1 MPSNQDAKRLKDGDA
16 SANITSAGV
25 YDSKID
31 SPNEHQTA
39 VVYDLLSEGPIEGLQ
54 GGTDGIYLD
63 KTPATIGLTGQKFN
77 IKSSN
82 NTSYNASTQ
91 VITDNNTNP
100 SLFDNMSVNDGD
112 RFISIVGGKKSG
124 SSIASATKGTIVV
137 TTSSSF
143 FAEDDENRNDVDG
156 IKDLRQYVRISG
168 AGIRGSTLVAEI
180 VKFVSATQVQISR
193 PIQTTVSGVNITIDA
208 VKKIATITNSTTA
221 TLSDVTEFGTT
232 DRTVSNVE
240 ATLSSPVVSITGT
253 PVYNHQNFQ
262 YAFKKGTRDQNW
274 LSTFRGI
281 GSSSVIHAT
290 TQQIAQTD
298 LSTSVGIPV
307 DNTTS
312 GGYNTDTPDASA
324 SPVTISASTMGV
336 SNQSEIDK
344 VKVTVKFPQM
354 IASKKSSGDEQ
365 STFVELR
372 MILGYKRPGDSSFT
386 EVLVKGPTNAQLIAR
401 RSNKRTRNFDFEHGT
416 HSGLVT
422 ANTKAPFTE
431 SFTIDL
437 GPFQP
442 ISDYQIKIERV
453 NPTNARHGDYDHLN
467 PSQLVSI
474 ENIIEDKLSYPFS
487 AYAATIF
494 DAQSFAKLPVR
505 GYDVKGLKVK
515 VPTNYFPRG
524 EEGRT
529 VAEYDRN
536 VTSGANEGSY
546 QQWDGNFRGDTDEFS
561 HTSANFDTVWTDNPA
576 WVYYDLVTN
585 NRYGIGKYL
594 TEDQIDKFELF
605 KIAKYCDELVN
616 DGKGG
621 TEPRFTCNLYL
632 QESDEAFKVL
642 QNVASIFRG
651 MLYWFDGLMQF
662 SQNRYQTPVYTFN
675 KSNVLG
681 GIFKYTSSKS
691 QYRSNQINVTW
702 NDPESMF
709 KKAIETVED
718 TNNILETGRVVSK
731 DVVAFGCTSRGQA
744 HRFGKWT
751 LLTEILETEG
761 ISFDTGINAGYLKP
775 GDVVFVQDADKEQIK
790 NSGRISSGSSTTSI
804 KLDRAVNLSS
814 GNTYKLSIL
823 YPTGGAFLAQET
835 AVINS
840 TTFNRG
846 DLILQ
851 ANIGG
856 SLTTI
861 STTLQ
866 AQNALDDSGNLLDLS
881 WNPNSRVETQTISTT
896 GASVSTLS
904 VGSAFSSAP
913 PAEASWVIRELGGD
927 GSLEAGS
934 AKQYIITAINNTE
947 KGVYQIAAIKYEP
960 QKFDLVDRGYVLDV
974 GIDTNKLPSYQ
985 EEVPTPKSLTLSFSK
1000 NSVANLESEDVNLES
1015 SAGSIR
1021 VSWQHPTSTRTD
1033 ANGVAVT
1040 SKYEHLSHYIVRH
1053 NVSGRAIFESI
1064 LADKDTNQIDIPV
1077 QRLGLTT
1084 VQIQTVNTGG
1094 IKSSIVQKK
1103 INTKE
1108 EQISSI
1114 PNTKSRIGRLPA
1126 GGDLNV
1132 SVSINSSSGVLDFSS
1147 ATYEFITASGITHT
1161 FTSTATANKQ
1171 QAFNGMGASAEAFLV
1186 FDNDDTSD
1194 HLKAIEI
1201 KTDTTAEDVGGNK
1214 FNFEYLAEVGASNAG
1229 ISSASG
1235 TVTVTTEESTVTGS
1249 STSFLS
1255 EYSVGDRFIIGAAGT
1270 SRFFATITH
1279 IESDTELEL
1288 DSPVPRAY
1296 SGTSIF
1302 RLSYKPDFVR
1312 DTVIAK
1318 IVTDGSTT
1326 YSIDTLFAVTAGVV
1340 GGTGLTGLKTATGQL
1355 FFQQESANAPAI
1367 PSNAITFTFSNGSF
1381 SGADIGTSGAT
1392 YNRTPPT
1399 ATGGA
1404 SSSKTWFVYY
1414 VVTESSSGSGTGT
1427 VSVTGDG
1434 SGNAL
1439 QATSF
1444 TGLVTFSG
1452 GQFSQNG
1459 SGITTIDGDH
1469 ITTGSFKS
1477 TNHVGNTDG
1486 SGFTS
1491 AGTIFNLNN
1500 GSLSS
1505 KNFRIASDGS
1515 AAYKGTLTIGSTNLT
1530 ATNTLNSNTTAS
1542 DVGLGNVDNDSTATI
1557 LANVDQSF
1565 IEGKIT
1571 DANSF
1576 RTDIAAYASNN
1587 PSGFTTF
1594 AAGDV
1599 QNAITN
1605 NVTSISGGKITTG
1618 TLNAANVNIINLN
1631 ASNISTGTLAANRIA
1646 TSDIVIGDL
1655 DGAGS
1660 FKGALTNINNPSSAI
1675 TPTDDTVANT
1685 KIGAGDVNAN
1695 VTSIS
1700 GGTITSGT
1708 INSDRLNVNTLNV
1721 KHFANVSAD
1730 IESHVDGEFVPLG
1743 VFGSATQRAS
1753 TDFTSITSVT
1763 GNYCAVDVDDVRN
1776 GAQYQAIWSGVY
1788 GDCTAGFVEYSVDGG
1803 STFIQAAGGLQDI
1816 DFDVGTFRTYTFAY
1830 HGTISGLPTTG
1841 TNRKTVKWRIRWVTK
1856 LRSTYQSLYVFI
1868 DNTQ

>member
-1 MPSNQDAKRLKDGDA
+1 MSYAKKMAQLA
-16 SANITSAGV
+16 AANRKAAQAAGALNE
-25 YDSKID
+25 DSKID

-39 VVYDLLSEGPIEGLQ
+39 VVYDLISEGPVEGLQ

-63 KTPATIGLTGQKFN
+63 KTPATIGTAGQKFN
-77 IKSSN
+77 VRNSNNVSYNSSN
-82 NTSYNASTQ
+82 HT
-91 VITDNNTNP
+91 VTDNNST
-100 SLFDNMSVNDGD
+100 LFDNLAVTDGE
-112 RFISIVGGKKSG
+112 RYIRIKGAKKTADN
-124 SSIASATKGTIVV
+124 ASATKGTVV
-137 TTSSSF
+137 ITTGSSF
-143 FAEDDENRNDVDG
+143 FAEDDESRNDVEG
-156 IKDLRQYVRISG
+156 IANLKQYIRLAG
-168 AGIRGSTLVAEI
+168 AGYRGSALVAE
-180 VKFVSATQVQISR
+180 VVRYVSATQVEINR
-193 PIQTTVSGVNITIDA
+193 PIVTTVSSVNVTIDA
-208 VKKIATITNSTTA
+208 IKKIATITNASTA
-221 TLSDVTEFGTT
+221 TVSDVTEFGTT
-232 DRTVSNVE
+232 DRTVSNVDAE
-240 ATLSSPVVSITGT
+240 LSSAVVSITGT

-262 YAFKKGTRDQNW
+262 YAFKNGTRSQNW

-281 GSSSVIHAT
+281 GSSSVIHSAS
-290 TQQIAQTD
+290 QQVAQTD

-312 GGYNTDTPDASA
+312 GGYHSDTSDASA
-324 SPVTISASTMGV
+324 SPITISAATMGV

-344 VKVTVKFPQM
+344 VKLTFKFPQI
-354 IASKKSSGDEQ
+354 IASKKSSGKEA

-372 MILGYKRPGDSSFT
+372 MFLGFKRPGDSSFT
-386 EVLVKGPTNAQLIAR
+386 EVLLKGPSNADLLAR
-401 RSNKRTRNFDFEHGT
+401 PSNQRTRNFDGEHGFN
-416 HSGLVT
+416 SGYIR
-422 ANTKAPFTE
+422 ANTKTPFVE
-431 SFTIDL
+431 SFTLDL

-467 PSQLVSI
+467 PCELVSI
-474 ENIIEDKLSYPFS
+474 ENIIEDKLSYPLS

-494 DAQSFAKLPVR
+494 DAQSFAKLPTR
-505 GYDVKGLKVK
+505 AYDVKGLKVK

-524 EEGRT
+524 EDGRT
-529 VAEYDRN
+529 AAEYDRN

-546 QQWDGNFRGDTDEFS
+546 QQWDGNFRGDTDTFNNS
-561 HTSANFDTVWTDNPA
+561 SANFSPVWTDNPA

-585 NRYGIGKYL
+585 NRYGIGKYI
-594 TEDQIDKFELF
+594 TEDQIDKYELF
-605 KIAKYCDELVN
+605 KIAKYCDELVS

-675 KSNVLG
+675 KSNVIAG
-681 GIFKYTSSKS
+681 MFKYTSSKK
-691 QYRSNQINVTW
+691 QYRSNQVNVTW
-702 NDPESMF
+702 NDPEAFF
-709 KKAIETVED
+709 KKAVETVED
-718 TNNILETGRVVSK
+718 TNNILETGKVVTK

-751 LLTEILETEG
+751 LLTELMETEG
-761 ISFDTGINAGYLKP
+761 IAFDTSINAGYLKP
-775 GDVVFVQDADKEQIK
+775 GDVIFVQDSAKEQIR
-790 NSGRISSGSSTTSI
+790 NSGRISTGSTTTAI
-804 KLDRAVNLSS
+804 KVDSAVDLSS
-814 GNTYKLSIL
+814 GNTYKLSII

-835 AVINS
+835 AVIDS

-856 SLTTI
+856 SVTTI
-861 STTLQ
+861 STSQQ

-881 WNPNSRVETQTISTT
+881 WNPNSRVETQTISST
-896 GASVSTLS
+896 GASTTTINVS
-904 VGSAFSSAP
+904 SAFSSAP
-913 PAEASWVIRELGGD
+913 PQDAAWAIREIATD
-927 GSLEAGS
+927 GTLESGS
-934 AKQYIITAINNTE
+934 AQQYIISAINNTE
-947 KGVYQIAAIKYEP
+947 KGIYNIAALKYEP
-960 QKFDLVDRGYVLDV
+960 AKFDLVDRGYVLDV
-974 GIDTNKLPSYQ
+974 GIDTNKPPSYQ
-985 EEVPTPKSLTLSFSK
+985 DEVPVPKSLTLAFVAG
-1000 NSVANLESEDVNLES
+1000 SVESVESEGVDLES
-1015 SAGSIR
+1015 STGSLR

-1033 ANGVAVT
+1033 SAGNSVT
-1040 SKYEHLSHYIVRH
+1040 SKYEHLNNYQIRH
-1053 NVSGRAIFESI
+1053 NASGRAIFETI
-1064 LADKDTNQIDIPV
+1064 LVDKDTNHIDIPV
-1077 QRLGLTT
+1077 QRLGRIT

-1094 IKSSIVQKK
+1094 IKSAIVQKR

-1114 PNTKSRIGRLPA
+1114 PNTKSRIGRLPT

-1147 ATYEFITASGITHT
+1147 ATYEFITASGITHN

-1201 KTDTTAEDVGGNK
+1201 KTDTTAEDAGGNK
-1214 FNFEYLAEVGASNAG
+1214 LNFEYLAEVGASNAG

-1235 TVTVTTEESTVTGS
+1235 TATISLEESTVTGS
-1249 STSFLS
+1249 STAFLTD
-1255 EYSVGDRFIIGAAGT
+1255 YSVGDRFIINAAGT
-1270 SRFFATITH
+1270 TRFFATVTNIT
-1279 IESDTELEL
+1279 SDTEMEI
-1288 DSPVPRAY
+1288 DNPVPRAY
-1296 SGTSIF
+1296 SGASIF
-1302 RLSYKPDFVR
+1302 KLSYKPDFVR

-1318 IVTDGSTT
+1318 IVTDGSTA
-1326 YSIDTLFAVTAGVV
+1326 YSINTLFAVTAGVV

-1355 FFQQESANAPAI
+1355 FFQQESASAPAV
-1367 PSNAITFTFSNGSF
+1367 PSNPITFTFSNGSF
-1381 SGADIGTSGAT
+1381 SGTDIGTSGAT

-1469 ITTGSFKS
+1469 ITTGSLKS
-1477 TNHVGNTDG
+1477 TNHAGNTDG

-1505 KNFRIASDGS
+1505 QNFRIASDGS
-1515 AAYKGTLTIGSTNLT
+1515 ASYKGTLTIGGTDLT
-1530 ATNTLNSNTTAS
+1530 ATNTLNSNTTAT

-1557 LANVDQSF
+1557 LGNVNQSF
-1565 IEGKIT
+1565 IAGKIT
-1571 DANSF
+1571 DAASF

-1594 AAGDV
+1594 AASDV
-1599 QNAITN
+1599 QNAIAN
-1605 NVTSISGGKITTG
+1605 DVTSISGSKITTG
-1618 TLNAANVNIINLN
+1618 TLNAANVSVINLN
-1631 ASNISTGTLAANRIA
+1631 ASNISTGTLAAARIA

-1655 DGAGS
+1655 SGASS
-1660 FKGALTNINNPSSAI
+1660 FKGALTNITNPSSST
-1675 TPTDDTVANT
+1675 TP
-1685 KIGAGDVNAN
+1685 IGAGDVNTN
-1695 VTSIS
+1695 VTAIS
-1700 GGTITSGT
+1700 GGAITTGT

-1730 IESHVDGEFVPLG
+1730 IESHVSGEFVPLG

-1753 TDFTSITSVT
+1753 TDFTTQTQVT
-1763 GNYCAVDVDDVRN
+1763 GNYCAVDVDNVRN

-1788 GDCTAGFVEYSVDGG
+1788 GDCTAGFLEYSVDGG
-1803 STFIQAAGGLQDI
+1803 TTFVQAAGGLQDI

-1830 HGTISGLPTTG
+1830 HGEISGLPTTG
-1841 TNRKTVKWRIRWVTK
+1841 TNRKLVKWRIRWVTK